1 MPKLDF
7 EGKRDRWIGYDT
19 ATHDEL
25 LDEFSK
31 IEKVKQQL
39 KAESLNNNERIRQET
54 ESKSDRS
61 AWFYPLEST
70 FNPLHMLSVR

>member
-1 MPKLDF
+1 MIPKLDF

-19 ATHDEL
+19 TAHDEL

-31 IEKVKQQL
+31 VEKVKQQL

-54 ESKSDRS
+54 ESKSDR
-61 AWFYPLEST
+61 
-70 FNPLHMLSVR
+70 

>member
-25 LDEFSK
+25 LDEFAK
-31 IEKVKQQL
+31 VEKVKQQL

-54 ESKSDRS
+54 ESKSDR
-61 AWFYPLEST
+61 FEFIFLLE
-70 FNPLHMLSVR
+70 